1 MCLLAGY
8 PLPILSFWQKCAGPE
23 EAKAWVL
30 SVLGNEREA
39 VALLRGLIGKASS
52 FSLGGYGVT
61 DESSID
67 PQTLERFS
75 TLAEWENLETRLAV
89 TEYPSY

>member
-1 MCLLAGY
+1 
-8 PLPILSFWQKCAGPE
+8 
-23 EAKAWVL
+23 
-30 SVLGNEREA
+30 VLGNEREA

-89 TEYPSY
+89 TEAFGSEEQRVIKLFKRAMENWRQSRKAQ